1 MSRYYQIFIIA
12 LVISAVSLC
21 HTPGEQ
27 RGHHPPMHGK
37 KGDFP
42 PMNGNMTHWRHGP
55 RPGHGRNFPQMNQ
68 SKGEAPK
75 QPQPQKQN
83 PPQRYQKD
91 YRRRMSTK
99 KKVFCIIG
107 FVALFILV
115 IFLLVKLY
123 NRWYRNLQKKLYAQ
137 IKAMMIADGFTQQPL
152 NQSLLTDDQLAF
164 PKKEGVAQPIN
175 GDQSKCSLKRNQY
188 LFV

>member
-12 LVISAVSLC
+12 LVISAVSLS

-42 PMNGNMTHWRHGP
+42 PMNGNMAHWRHGH
-55 RPGHGRNFPQMNQ
+55 RPGHGNNSPLMNQ
-68 SKGEAPK
+68 SGAFK
-75 QPQPQKQN
+75 QPNPQK
-83 PPQRYQKD
+83 PQSQPRSNQKSD
-91 YRRRMSTK
+91 RRTMSTK

-107 FVALFILV
+107 FVALFILA

-123 NRWYRNLQKKLYAQ
+123 NRWYRNLQKKMYEQ

-175 GDQSKCSLKRNQY
+175 DDQTKSSLERNQY

>member
-1 MSRYYQIFIIA
+1 MSIYYQIFIIA
-12 LVISAVSLC
+12 LVISAVSLS

-42 PMNGNMTHWRHGP
+42 PMNGNMTHWRHGH
-55 RPGHGRNFPQMNQ
+55 RPGHGKNFPLMNQ
-68 SKGEAPK
+68 SGAFK
-75 QPQPQKQN
+75 QPHPQK
-83 PPQRYQKD
+83 PQSQPRSNQKSD
-91 YRRRMSTK
+91 RRRMSTK

-107 FVALFILV
+107 FVALFILA

-123 NRWYRNLQKKLYAQ
+123 NRWYRNLQKKMYEQ

-175 GDQSKCSLKRNQY
+175 DDQTKSSLERNQY

>member
-12 LVISAVSLC
+12 LVISAVSLS

-42 PMNGNMTHWRHGP
+42 PMNGNMTHWRHGH
-55 RPGHGRNFPQMNQ
+55 RPGHRKNSPLMNQ
-68 SKGEAPK
+68 SGAFK
-75 QPQPQKQN
+75 QPNPQK
-83 PPQRYQKD
+83 PQSQPRSNQKSD
-91 YRRRMSTK
+91 RRTMSTK

-107 FVALFILV
+107 FVALFILA

-123 NRWYRNLQKKLYAQ
+123 NRWYRNLQKKMYEQ

-175 GDQSKCSLKRNQY
+175 DDQTKSSLERNQY

>member
-1 MSRYYQIFIIA
+1 
-12 LVISAVSLC
+12 
-21 HTPGEQ
+21 
-27 RGHHPPMHGK
+27 
-37 KGDFP
+37 
-42 PMNGNMTHWRHGP
+42 
-55 RPGHGRNFPQMNQ
+55 MNQ
-68 SKGEAPK
+68 SGAFK
-75 QPQPQKQN
+75 QPNPQK
-83 PPQRYQKD
+83 PQSQPRSNQKSD
-91 YRRRMSTK
+91 RRTMSTK

-107 FVALFILV
+107 FVALFILA

-123 NRWYRNLQKKLYAQ
+123 NRWYRNLQKKMYEQ

-175 GDQSKCSLKRNQY
+175 DDQTKSSLERNQY